1 MSTPF
6 YDLASLVVVP
16 SGVKAQ
22 KVYAQKPMTTDGQ
35 LTFSRASTATRVNAS
50 GLIETVASNVP
61 RLDYLGSTCPKLL
74 LEPQR
79 VNLALQSSA
88 IDNAAWI
95 KGNGPIITTN
105 IATAPDGT
113 TSADGIQDS
122 TGGSYK
128 TIAQN
133 ISLSANS
140 TLTLSFFVKKETSE
154 TAFGGFTMYFQGST
168 AKIVYGIVN
177 AVTGAVTYASSTLTP
192 TTKVEDY
199 GTYWRIASTA
209 TDNGSNTLCSIGYYG
224 TLSANGTSLSP
235 AIGSVRTVWGF
246 QAEIGAYATSYIPTT
261 AAAVTRLADACSK
274 TGISSLI
281 GQTEGTLFVEVQ
293 LNVKPES
300 GTPVSAVLTLN
311 NNVSDIQNSIILGVE
326 RDAAGTNR
334 IYCLVQ
340 VSNVTQAGLFGT
352 NITSGNYKIALAYKA
367 NDFAL
372 YVNGVQVATDTS
384 GSVPTTSQVLIGTRR
399 NSDNFTLAD
408 RVSQALVFPTRLSNA
423 DLAALTA

>member
-16 SGVKAQ
+16 SGYKAS
-22 KVYAQKPMTTDGQ
+22 KVYAQKPLTTDGQ
-35 LTFSRASTATRVNAS
+35 LAFSRASTATRVNAS
-50 GLIETVASNVP
+50 GLIETVSSNVP

-95 KGNGPIITTN
+95 KGNSPIITTN

-246 QAEIGAYATSYIPTT
+246 QAEIGAYATSYIPTLG
-261 AAAVTRLADACSK
+261 AAVTRGADVASITDLTSK
-274 TGISSLI
+274 GIIPSSSSFTAFFELELLGNETPDDKI
-281 GQTEGTLFVEVQ
+281 RLTDSDAVPRAYLYRSTAGVTAWSNTE
-293 LNVKPES
+293 NIDM
-300 GTPVSAVLTLN
+300 LTN
-311 NNVSDIQNSIILGVE
+311 N
-326 RDAAGTNR
+326 
-334 IYCLVQ
+334 
-340 VSNVTQAGLFGT
+340 
-352 NITSGNYKIALAYKA
+352 KIAYTA
-367 NDFAL
+367 NSATSISF
-372 YVNGVQVATDTS
+372 YENGSLTETFTDTGANPLTFERLSLS
-384 GSVPTTSQVLIGTRR
+384 GSNGAFLVKQLI
-399 NSDNFTLAD
+399 L
-408 RVSQALVFPTRLSNA
+408 FPS
-423 DLAALTA
+423 ALTPAQLAELTA